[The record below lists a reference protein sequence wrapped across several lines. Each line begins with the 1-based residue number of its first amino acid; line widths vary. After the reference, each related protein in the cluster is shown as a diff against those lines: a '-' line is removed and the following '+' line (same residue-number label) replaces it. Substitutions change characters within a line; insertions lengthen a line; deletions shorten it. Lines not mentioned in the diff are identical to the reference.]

1 VSPGRSAWEDVE
13 ASKSMQKEIPNNK
26 AFERIMAD
34 AVQGNYDRQI
44 PESEKLT
51 GDTQIHNYF
60 LDILDKYGYGRRNFV
75 TLKNGKKLANAGA
88 AAGIGTQTNA
98 ITGVE
103 SPALFIYARRKY
115 NKAILLHEVAHLM
128 DGGWKR
134 DDKDPGHSPVWY
146 DTYLTLLRGEGFGD
160 LADSMEKATGR
171 KAETTGVLNR
181 VSVNTPLTPESKTD
195 FTPGEVEDL
204 QSKTNTEFYS
214 VEEAIKLSGSNSS
227 AVDKINS
234 LVNGTD
240 EDPYAL
246 FSELNLTEKD
256 AVVSDSG
263 VPVKS
268 LFTDFSLFPG
278 NPAVEK
284 IKEDYLSGISIPPIL
299 AVERDG
305 RIYIADMRSLDRA
318 QAAYEL
324 GLENTPALIIS
335 SKQSTPPET
344 AENSKFY
351 SFGEISSSNSQD
363 YITLAI
369 QADKS
374 EQARD
379 KVVASIIDAL
389 EAGTVPW
396 RKPWSS
402 SGVLPVNGRTGSTYS
417 GLNTLVL
424 WASGAMGEQ
433 GDRAQ
438 AEGRVGEPFT
448 TNIWLGF
455 RQAKD
460 LGGVVKKGSKGTSIF
475 FPVMRDVEVSDKST
489 GEKSMEKK
497 RVGFGSVTVFNLDQI
512 SGLDN
517 LRPEASTK
525 EPIGATEGEK
535 ILIDSYKDG
544 PPIKNAPQDGAYYV
558 PSEDVVYLPNRDQFD
573 SPEAYFETLAHEFVH
588 STGNE
593 KRLDRS
599 DLIGRYSGHRAS
611 RAEEELIADIGAGIL
626 SSMLG
631 VNYDEGQTAAYIA
644 SWLKALQDDKGMII
658 KAASAA
664 QKAVDYILKDA
675 NLGAYGRTGEEI
687 AREAKEER

>member
-1 VSPGRSAWEDVE
+1 
-13 ASKSMQKEIPNNK
+13 
-26 AFERIMAD
+26 
-34 AVQGNYDRQI
+34 
-44 PESEKLT
+44 
-51 GDTQIHNYF
+51 
-60 LDILDKYGYGRRNFV
+60 
-75 TLKNGKKLANAGA
+75 
-88 AAGIGTQTNA
+88 
-98 ITGVE
+98 
-103 SPALFIYARRKY
+103 
-115 NKAILLHEVAHLM
+115 
-128 DGGWKR
+128 
-134 DDKDPGHSPVWY
+134 
-146 DTYLTLLRGEGFGD
+146 
-160 LADSMEKATGR
+160 
-171 KAETTGVLNR
+171 
-181 VSVNTPLTPESKTD
+181 
-195 FTPGEVEDL
+195 
-204 QSKTNTEFYS
+204 
-214 VEEAIKLSGSNSS
+214 
-227 AVDKINS
+227 
-234 LVNGTD
+234 
-240 EDPYAL
+240 
-246 FSELNLTEKD
+246 
-256 AVVSDSG
+256 
-263 VPVKS
+263 
-268 LFTDFSLFPG
+268 
-278 NPAVEK
+278 
-284 IKEDYLSGISIPPIL
+284 
-299 AVERDG
+299 
-305 RIYIADMRSLDRA
+305 
-318 QAAYEL
+318 
-324 GLENTPALIIS
+324 
-335 SKQSTPPET
+335 
-344 AENSKFY
+344 
-351 SFGEISSSNSQD
+351 
-363 YITLAI
+363 
-369 QADKS
+369 
-374 EQARD
+374 
-379 KVVASIIDAL
+379 
-389 EAGTVPW
+389 
-396 RKPWSS
+396 
-402 SGVLPVNGRTGSTYS
+402 
-417 GLNTLVL
+417 
-424 WASGAMGEQ
+424 MGEQ
-433 GDRAQ
+433 GDRAR